1 MLTAKS
7 VLRLIITFL
16 VIILTAGSI
25 TAQDVKSTLFAET
38 NNAMEQANKINA
50 GLLSPRNYEQAMEF
64 YREAEND
71 YESGYG
77 LVDIRETLKSAT
89 NYFYKAIEVTRLAEV
104 TFIKV
109 IAARNDAKDARAPE
123 FALELWNEA
132 EERFRDATDE
142 LEDGDI
148 NYAKEYSS
156 EAATIYRT
164 AELEA
169 IESHLLAEVRDL
181 LIDAENEDV
190 EYNAPKTLQKA
201 KDLALL
207 TEMELGK
214 DRYDTDNARS
224 LIHQSKYEAL
234 HSLYLSKLILKLEDE
249 DRTLED
255 IILMSEE
262 PLHKIAAQVDMK
274 ASLDEGYDK
283 AASQIINS
291 IKTLQDNLS
300 ASNQELIVAK
310 QELIIAKQELELL
323 REQLS
328 GIETEKSELS
338 EKMAALQRV
347 KEQFSEVQ
355 KIFYPTEA
363 MVFRDEYNVF
373 LRLVGLNF
381 DIGKSDIA
389 PEFYG
394 LLGKV
399 QNAITLFPECTITIE
414 GHTDSQGGDESNLGL
429 SQKRADAVKYYL
441 IVNSKI
447 EAGRI
452 NAIGFGESKPI
463 ANNETTD
470 GRRKNRR
477 IDVVIHPTGL

>member
-7 VLRLIITFL
+7 VLRLIITSL
-16 VIILTAGSI
+16 VIIFTAGSI
-25 TAQDVKSTLFAET
+25 TAQDVKSTLFGET
-38 NNAMEQANKINA
+38 NKAMEQANKINA
-50 GLLSPRNYEQAMEF
+50 GILSPGYYEQAME
-64 YREAEND
+64 YHREAEND

-77 LVDIRETLKSAT
+77 LEDIRETLKSAT

-104 TFIKV
+104 TFTKV
-109 IAARNDAKDARAPE
+109 ISARNDAKDARAPE

-148 NYAKEYSS
+148 SYAKEYSN

-169 IESHLLAEVRDL
+169 IESHLLAEVRSL

-214 DRYDTDNARS
+214 DRYDTDDARR
-224 LIHQSKYEAL
+224 LIHQAKYEAL

-249 DRTLED
+249 DKTLED
-255 IILMSEE
+255 VILMSED
-262 PLHKIAAQVDMK
+262 PLHKIAARVDMK
-274 ASLDEGYDK
+274 AGLEEGYEK
-283 AASQIINS
+283 AANQIINS
-291 IKTLQDNLS
+291 IKTLQDSLS
-300 ASNQELIVAK
+300 GTSQELIV
-310 QELIIAKQELELL
+310 AKQELELL

-328 GIETEKSELS
+328 GIESEKSELS

-355 KIFYPTEA
+355 KIFYPPEA

-389 PEFYG
+389 PEYYS

-414 GHTDSQGGDESNLGL
+414 GHTDSQGGDETNLGL
-429 SQKRADAVKYYL
+429 SQERADAVKYYL

-447 EAGRI
+447 EAVRI
-452 NAIGFGESKPI
+452 NAVGFGESKPI